1 MKPID
6 ISGPNGVAPRAVASP
21 AMPVTGAEPVRRVRG
36 DDGAAAGGSA
46 LSPHSAGDVAPVDA
60 DRVAE
65 IRKAVEQGRYPVIP
79 TRIADAMIA
88 AGLLLRTK

>member
-6 ISGPNGVAPRAVASP
+6 ISGPNGVAQRGVAT
-21 AMPVTGAEPVRRVRG
+21 PVTGVERVRRVRA
-36 DDGAAAGGSA
+36 DDADASASAA
-46 LSPHSAGDVAPVDA
+46 LSPHSAGDLAPVDA

-65 IRKAVEQGRYPVIP
+65 IRRAIEQGRYPVIP
-79 TRIADAMIA
+79 TRIADAIIA